1 MSKFLIFESERFMS
15 SSAGHVDIVVIS
27 KKSAVSKY
35 GLPAE
40 FRLTEAAVVQVG
52 VTRADVKEMVR
63 NGEDLILKLQSG
75 EVITIHGFFAQLEGG
90 QSHLVLEDD
99 QEGLWLAAFGE
110 GEGSLAYSYSNL
122 YSIEPLLAEADNAAL
137 PLVLTWAAGMAALL
151 AVGSSMGG
159 SDSPQVSKPTSPEV
173 HPVNGT
179 NPITG
184 IAEPGSTVTVT
195 FPLALP

>member
-52 VTRADVKEMVR
+52 VTRADVKEMIR

-90 QSHLVLEDD
+90 QSHLVLADD

-137 PLVLTWAAGMAALL
+137 PTRWVGESAVTSSGCSASSAFNSRNRRSYSASGML
-151 AVGSSMGG
+151 GSS
-159 SDSPQVSKPTSPEV
+159 
-173 HPVNGT
+173 
-179 NPITG
+179 
-184 IAEPGSTVTVT
+184 STW
-195 FPLALP
+195 